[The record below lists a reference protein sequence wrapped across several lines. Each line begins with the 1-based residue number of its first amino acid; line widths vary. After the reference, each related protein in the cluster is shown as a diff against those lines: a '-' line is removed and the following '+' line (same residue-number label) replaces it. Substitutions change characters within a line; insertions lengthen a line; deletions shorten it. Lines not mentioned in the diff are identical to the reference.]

1 MNIAEWKPEYAIGI
15 ERIDSQHQK
24 LVRLLRTLQNAVEAD
39 EPESVL
45 GNAIKELVDYT
56 NTHFADEEKLMELI
70 GYKNID
76 NHRTLHQDM
85 VAQIRQILIDMKKG
99 ETLDPTR
106 LISYLEDWLVDH
118 IQKEDKKIGLE
129 LKSSLEKVTS

>member
-1 MNIAEWKPEYAIGI
+1 MNTAEWKADYAIGI

-24 LVRLLRTLQNAVEAD
+24 LVRLLRTLQNAVEAG

-45 GNAIKELVDYT
+45 GNAIRELVDYT
-56 NTHFADEEKLMELI
+56 KTHFADEEKLMELI

-76 NHRTLHQDM
+76 NHRSLHKDM

-106 LISYLEDWLVDH
+106 LIAYLEDWLVDH
-118 IQKEDKKIGLE
+118 IRKEDKKIGLE
-129 LKSSLEKVTS
+129 LKSSLDKVTA

>member
-1 MNIAEWKPEYAIGI
+1 MG
-15 ERIDSQHQK
+15 
-24 LVRLLRTLQNAVEAD
+24 
-39 EPESVL
+39 
-45 GNAIKELVDYT
+45 
-56 NTHFADEEKLMELI
+56 
-70 GYKNID
+70 
-76 NHRTLHQDM
+76 
-85 VAQIRQILIDMKKG
+85 AQIRQILIDMKKG

>member
-1 MNIAEWKPEYAIGI
+1 MNTAEWKADYAIGI

-24 LVRLLRTLQNAVEAD
+24 LVRLLRTLQNAVEAG

-45 GNAIKELVDYT
+45 GNAIRELVDYT

-76 NHRTLHQDM
+76 NHRSLHKDM

-106 LISYLEDWLVDH
+106 LIAYLEDWLVDH
-118 IQKEDKKIGLE
+118 IRKEDKKIGLE
-129 LKSSLEKVTS
+129 LKSSLDKVTA